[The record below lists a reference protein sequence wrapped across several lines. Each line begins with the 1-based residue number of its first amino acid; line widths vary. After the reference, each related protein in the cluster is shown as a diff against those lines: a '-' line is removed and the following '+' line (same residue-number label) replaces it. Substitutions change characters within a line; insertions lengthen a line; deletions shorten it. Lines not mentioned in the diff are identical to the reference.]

1 MIYKKIKKEKRKCI
15 FRTTREFICL
25 NLFRPHSVFFPPKKI
40 LPYLC
45 YVFPPL
51 KSNISP
57 FFPCPIF
64 FVLLPVI
71 FFSCSYIYCLKVPF
85 CEFGIPIF
93 FKSWWTCPKKK
104 KKERGKQK
112 TEKTRQCNLKKNFKK
127 RKKKKIQKMC
137 TPKQQKQ
144 TNEWNKS
151 EWLQNIFA
159 QAIKSKKSSPRIPFL
174 RIFKLINNV
183 KAMFGKLTFLYFKAW
198 LYLQRLHYSVQ

>member
-1 MIYKKIKKEKRKCI
+1 MYFPYNKRIYLPQ
-15 FRTTREFICL
+15 FISSPFC
-25 NLFRPHSVFFPPKKI
+25 FFPYKKI

-45 YVFPPL
+45 YVFPPS
-51 KSNISP
+51 KNNISP
-57 FFPCPIF
+57 FFSMPHF

-93 FKSWWTCPKKK
+93 FQELMDLSKKE

-144 TNEWNKS
+144 TS
-151 EWLQNIFA
+151 EIKVNGCKIF
-159 QAIKSKKSSPRIPFL
+159 L
-174 RIFKLINNV
+174 H
-183 KAMFGKLTFLYFKAW
+183 
-198 LYLQRLHYSVQ
+198 RL

>member
-45 YVFPPL
+45 YVFPPS
-51 KSNISP
+51 KNNISP
-57 FFPCPIF
+57 FFSMPHF

-93 FKSWWTCPKKK
+93 FQELMDLS
-104 KKERGKQK
+104 KKEKKGKGK
-112 TEKTRQCNLKKNFKK
+112 TENRENTT
-127 RKKKKIQKMC
+127 M
-137 TPKQQKQ
+137 
-144 TNEWNKS
+144 
-151 EWLQNIFA
+151 
-159 QAIKSKKSSPRIPFL
+159 
-174 RIFKLINNV
+174 
-183 KAMFGKLTFLYFKAW
+183 
-198 LYLQRLHYSVQ
+198 